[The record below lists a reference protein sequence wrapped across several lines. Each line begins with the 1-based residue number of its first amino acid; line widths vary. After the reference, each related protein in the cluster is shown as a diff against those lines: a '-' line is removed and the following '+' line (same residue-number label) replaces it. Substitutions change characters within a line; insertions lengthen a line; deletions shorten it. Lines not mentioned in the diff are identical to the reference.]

1 MDLLLKLLVGVA
13 VGGVVGALGYGAYKI
28 ITSDSLKDDVIDDLR
43 EQDEDLLKKAF
54 KARVKDKGNDEVTQ
68 DIFDQWSSDEDLLKK
83 AFKAKV
89 KDRGND
95 EVTLDIFDQWSSNPI
110 TQTTIH
116 GDEVAS
122 DIYIG
127 QVIYLKTN
135 Y

>member
-43 EQDEDLLKKAF
+43 EQDE
-54 KARVKDKGNDEVTQ
+54 
-68 DIFDQWSSDEDLLKK
+68 
-83 AFKAKV
+83 
-89 KDRGND
+89 
-95 EVTLDIFDQWSSNPI
+95 VTLDIFDQWSSNPI

-127 QVIYLKTN
+127 QVIYLKE

>member
-54 KARVKDKGNDEVTQ
+54 KARVKDKGNDEVT
-68 DIFDQWSSDEDLLKK
+68 
-83 AFKAKV
+83 
-89 KDRGND
+89 
-95 EVTLDIFDQWSSNPI
+95 LDIFDQWSSNPI

-127 QVIYLKTN
+127 QVIYLKE

>member
-43 EQDEDLLKKAF
+43 EQDE
-54 KARVKDKGNDEVTQ
+54 VTL

-89 KDRGND
+89 KDKGND

-127 QVIYLKTN
+127 QVIYLKE